1 MLRSSHAIIINEQH
15 QKVLDQKPRV
25 PHTALELTLA
35 RNIWHHPDAD
45 GLILRHPRFTALSRQ
60 QGHHATRTGMIAQ
73 LINYSNKGSNYIF
86 ELKNCRK
93 IDRNI
98 INKLK
103 KLDISA
109 IIK

>member
-1 MLRSSHAIIINEQH
+1 LSNYVNMYGDT
-15 QKVLDQKPRV
+15 KVK
-25 PHTALELTLA
+25 
-35 RNIWHHPDAD
+35 
-45 GLILRHPRFTALSRQ
+45 
-60 QGHHATRTGMIAQ
+60 
-73 LINYSNKGSNYIF
+73 INYSNKGSNYTF

>member
-1 MLRSSHAIIINEQH
+1 MHGDT
-15 QKVLDQKPRV
+15 KVK
-25 PHTALELTLA
+25 
-35 RNIWHHPDAD
+35 
-45 GLILRHPRFTALSRQ
+45 
-60 QGHHATRTGMIAQ
+60 
-73 LINYSNKGSNYIF
+73 INYSNKGSNYIF

>member
-1 MLRSSHAIIINEQH
+1 MKCIFIFKIGGLLFNYFSNDEKKTKRVNIIKIQILENLFNKPISEVYLNIDKIEKFDH
-15 QKVLDQKPRV
+15 LSNYVNMHGDTKVK
-25 PHTALELTLA
+25 
-35 RNIWHHPDAD
+35 
-45 GLILRHPRFTALSRQ
+45 
-60 QGHHATRTGMIAQ
+60 
-73 LINYSNKGSNYIF
+73 INYSNKGSNYIF